1 MGAYGPRPVKL
12 PLSLFSSLNTY
23 PPIFYRQE
31 RKKRKQRKLTARWN
45 YSFVSQSRGEN
56 NYFGEEQ
63 IPRAIEACKSNALM
77 RCCKDL
83 GVAAE
88 LWDRRFVRAFK
99 EAHAQEV
106 WVEHVTTKKK
116 AKIWLRKED
125 KVEYPFKIAQPVKR

>member
-1 MGAYGPRPVKL
+1 
-12 PLSLFSSLNTY
+12 
-23 PPIFYRQE
+23 
-31 RKKRKQRKLTARWN
+31 
-45 YSFVSQSRGEN
+45 
-56 NYFGEEQ
+56 
-63 IPRAIEACKSNALM
+63 M

-106 WVEHVTTKKK
+106 RVEHVTTKKK